1 MLLDTTY
8 LIDLQRE
15 LLRRTQG
22 GAFRFLSDHPDIL
35 LRMSV
40 VTYGELAEGFTPESR
55 ADFQELIRPYEIV
68 PLTDDIAWQ
77 FGMLSRILRSEGQ
90 RLGDND
96 LWIAATALE
105 LGAPLVTRDRAHFER
120 IAGLTVLSY

>member
-15 LLRRTQG
+15 LLRRTPG
-22 GAFRFLSDHPDIL
+22 GAFQFLSDHPDLL
-35 LRMSV
+35 LRISV
-40 VTYGELAEGFTPESR
+40 VTYGELAEGFTRETR
-55 ADFQELIRPYEIV
+55 ADFRELVRPYEVI
-68 PLTDDIAWQ
+68 PLTDDMAWR
-77 FGMLSRILRSEGQ
+77 FGELSRILRSEGQ

-105 LGAPLVTRDRAHFER
+105 LGVPLVTRDRAHFER
-120 IAGLTVLSY
+120 ITGLTVLSY